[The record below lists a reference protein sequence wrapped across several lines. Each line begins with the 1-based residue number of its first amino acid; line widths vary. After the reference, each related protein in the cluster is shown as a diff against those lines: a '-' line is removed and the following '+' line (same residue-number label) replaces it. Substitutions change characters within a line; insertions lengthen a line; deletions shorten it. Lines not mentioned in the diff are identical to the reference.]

1 MKWTVNFTNKAS
13 KQKEKLSEDLQTV
26 LFFLTEDLKIKGGYP
41 GDNWPNYGK
50 FKGLKGQK
58 KNDDWR
64 HCHLQKGNPT
74 YVCCWKVFENTKT
87 IEVYYVG
94 THENAPY

>member
-1 MKWTVNFTNKAS
+1 MIWNVSLSNKAN
-13 KQKEKLSEDLQTV
+13 KQKAKLNEDLQYV
-26 LFFLTEDLKIKGGYP
+26 LFLLTEDLKNNAGNP
-41 GDNWPNYGK
+41 GPGWPNYGK

-58 KNDDWR
+58 KSDDWR

-74 YVCCWKVFENTKT
+74 YICCWSVFEDTKS

>member
-1 MKWTVNFTNKAS
+1 MKWNVSLSNKAN
-13 KQKEKLSEDLQTV
+13 KQKAILSEDLQFV
-26 LFFLTEDLKIKGGYP
+26 LFLLTEDLKKGGNP
-41 GDNWPNYGK
+41 GSGWSNYGK
-50 FKGLKGQK
+50 LKGLKGQR

-74 YVCCWKVFENTKT
+74 YVCCWAVFEETKS